1 MAKFKVSLKARL
13 ILEDRGRIL
22 LLKQTKPNGG
32 NYSLIGGT
40 IERKEYALESL
51 IRESFEEAGIHL
63 TPADLT
69 LVHVLH
75 KRYKK
80 RGKKHRI
87 VLYFR
92 AHHYKGEPQSKERK
106 KFENVEWH
114 PYNTLPSNLTGTV
127 RHVLKAY
134 SRGKNYSEMEK

>member
-1 MAKFKVSLKARL
+1 MANFRVSLKARL

-40 IERKEYALESL
+40 IERKEYAAETL
-51 IRESFEEAGIHL
+51 IRESYEEAGVEL
-63 TPADLT
+63 TRADLT
-69 LVHVLH
+69 LVHILH

-80 RGKKHRI
+80 AHRI

-92 AHHYKGEPQSKERK
+92 AHHFEGELRSRERK
-106 KFENVEWH
+106 KFENVAWH
-114 PYNTLPSNLTGTV
+114 PYDALPDNLTQTV
-127 RHVLKAY
+127 RHVLSEY
-134 SRGKNYSEMEK
+134 GKGRLYSEMEK

>member
-1 MAKFKVSLKARL
+1 MAKFSVSLKARL
-13 ILEDRGRIL
+13 FLHDHGKLL

-40 IERKEYALESL
+40 IERQEFAVQTL
-51 IRESFEEAGIHL
+51 IRESQEEAGITL
-63 TPADLT
+63 KEDDLE

-75 KRYKK
+75 KRSTKE
-80 RGKKHRI
+80 HRI

-92 AHHYKGEPQSKERK
+92 AYHYEGKPESKELQ
-106 KFENVEWH
+106 KFENVEWWSLKS
-114 PYNTLPSNLTGTV
+114 LPRNLTSTV

-134 SRGKNYSEMEK
+134 NAGLIYSDMRK

>member
-32 NYSLIGGT
+32 KYSLIGGT
-40 IERKEYALESL
+40 VERKEYAAETL
-51 IRESFEEAGIHL
+51 IRESYEEAGVVL
-63 TPADLT
+63 TRNDLT

-75 KRYKK
+75 KRYRKA
-80 RGKKHRI
+80 HRI

-92 AHHYKGEPQSKERK
+92 AHHYEGNPRSKEQK

-114 PYNTLPSNLTGTV
+114 PYNNLPAKLTDTV

-134 SRGKNYSEMEK
+134 GRGRLYSEMAK

>member
-13 ILEDRGRIL
+13 LLQNSGSIL

-32 NYSLIGGT
+32 NYSLVGGT
-40 IERKEYALESL
+40 IERKEFAIATL
-51 IRESFEEAGIHL
+51 IRESYEEAGIRL
-63 TPADLT
+63 LPDDLE

-75 KRYKK
+75 KRLKK
-80 RGKKHRI
+80 EHRI

-92 AHHYKGEPQSKERK
+92 AYYYDGKPQSMERH
-106 KFENVEWH
+106 KFENVVWCSLKE
-114 PYNTLPSNLTGTV
+114 LPVRLTDTV

-134 SRGKNYSEMEK
+134 NAGLLYSEMEK

>member
-13 ILEDRGRIL
+13 LLEDRGRIL

-40 IERKEYALESL
+40 IERREYALESL
-51 IRESFEEAGIHL
+51 IRESFEEAGIRL

-80 RGKKHRI
+80 RGRKHRI

-92 AHHYKGEPQSKERK
+92 AHHYEGKPESRELK

-114 PYNTLPSNLTGTV
+114 PYNTLPDNLTGTV
-127 RHVLKAY
+127 RHVLREY
-134 SRGKNYSEMEK
+134 GRGKLYSEMQK

>member
-1 MAKFKVSLKARL
+1 MSSFKVSLKARL

-40 IERKEYALESL
+40 IERREYAVESL
-51 IRESFEEAGIHL
+51 IRESFEEAGITL
-63 TPADLT
+63 TPPDLS

-80 RGKKHRI
+80 RGRKHRI

-92 AHHYKGEPQSKERK
+92 AHHYEGEPESKERK

-114 PYNTLPSNLTGTV
+114 PYDSLPTNLTGTV
-127 RHVLKAY
+127 RHVLDEY
-134 SRGKNYSEMEK
+134 GRGKLYSEMQK

>member
-1 MAKFKVSLKARL
+1 MAKYNVSLKARL

-40 IERKEYALESL
+40 IERKEYAVESL
-51 IRESFEEAGIHL
+51 IRESFEEAGLEL

-80 RGKKHRI
+80 AHRI

-92 AHHYKGEPQSKERK
+92 AHHYEGEPQSKELK

-114 PYNTLPSNLTGTV
+114 PYDNLPPNLTTTV
-127 RHVLKAY
+127 RRVLNAY
-134 SRGKNYSEMEK
+134 SRGRLYSEMQK